1 MRKTGMDRA
10 TPPRRWRGHDTYP
23 EHDRFE
29 RGEQYSPDHDEVPS
43 KGPLAPFA
51 AMGALAV
58 LLIAACASAFSML
71 IWEPATD
78 PPAAASPVVSGQ
90 FGREASATRPGMQNI
105 RRRTLHRAGS
115 HVSSCSVLR
124 PCRSN
129 AASPGVRTRPRDGTA
144 HGIDFHR
151 SHRAQTI
158 ACRLP
163 GTQS

>member
-1 MRKTGMDRA
+1 MDRA
-10 TPPRRWRGHDTYP
+10 TPPRLRRGHDTYP
-23 EHDRFE
+23 EHNRFK
-29 RGEQYSPDHDEVPS
+29 RGEQYSPNHDDVPS
-43 KGPLAPFA
+43 KGPLARFA

-71 IWEPATD
+71 IWEPAAD

-90 FGREASATRPGMQNI
+90 FGREARATRPGMQDI
-105 RRRTLHRAGS
+105 RRRTLHRAGRN
-115 HVSSCSVLR
+115 VSSCSILR

-129 AASPGVRTRPRDGTA
+129 AASDGVRTRLRDGTA

-151 SHRAQTI
+151 SHRTHTI